1 MALVDYLF
9 FFFIFYL
16 IYRRLVLPFRRGYHA
31 RERERQ
37 AGRPFFNNPKPPNTR
52 IDRSKAK
59 DAEFHDIE

>member
-16 IYRRLVLPFRRGYHA
+16 IYRRLVLPFRQGYQA
-31 RERERQ
+31 RERERH
-37 AGRPFFNNPKPPNTR
+37 AGRPFFGQPKPPDPR

-59 DAEFHDIE
+59 DVEFHDIE